1 MFKSATLK
9 LTVWYVIIL
18 VSISLLFS
26 VVIYSIALSEV
37 GARIEN
43 LQQSAP
49 PMLPDDSTLF
59 NIIREAQIHEAEN
72 SLIGALVITN
82 LIIWFAGGFGSYY
95 LARRTLRPIEET
107 HEAQSKFT
115 SDASHE
121 LRTPLASMKIEL
133 EVALRDPSTTKKEMR
148 ELLESNLEEVN
159 RLTKLSH
166 TLLQLSRLD
175 HSTILSENIEIG
187 EITKMMIERFN
198 KTQPRITLHNER
210 KVHVL
215 TNESNVEELLTI
227 LIDNALKYSP
237 SDSSVDVTLIKQRQ
251 MSGFKIVNEG
261 EGIPPETLPHIFNRF
276 YRADA
281 SRTGSAK
288 KGYGLGLS
296 LAKKIVELHNG
307 ELTVSSAIN
316 EDTTFQV
323 LLPNIKRTPPKLPQM
338 PVRKKHM

>member
-18 VSISLLFS
+18 ISISLLFS

-49 PMLPDDSTLF
+49 PMFPENSSVF
-59 NIIREAQIHEAEN
+59 NLIREAQIHEAEN
-72 SLIGALVITN
+72 SLIGALIITN
-82 LIIWFAGGFGSYY
+82 LVIWFAGGFGSYY
-95 LARRTLRPIEET
+95 LARRTLRPIEEA

-133 EVALRDPSTTKKEMR
+133 EVALRDPSMTKGEMR

-175 HSTILSENIEIG
+175 HTNIVRENIELSEAAKI
-187 EITKMMIERFN
+187 IIERFN
-198 KTQPRITLHNER
+198 KTQPRIKLHNDR
-210 KVHVL
+210 KIHVL
-215 TNESNVEELLTI
+215 ANDSSVEELLTI

-237 SDSSVDVTLIKQRQ
+237 TKSTVDVTLIKQRQ
-251 MSGFKIVNEG
+251 MSGFKVTNEG

-288 KGYGLGLS
+288 NGYGLGLS
-296 LAKKIVELHNG
+296 LAKKIVELHGG
-307 ELTVSSAIN
+307 ELTVSSAVNQI
-316 EDTTFQV
+316 TTFQV
-323 LLPNIKRTPPKLPQM
+323 LLPNIKRTPPKLPQI
-338 PVRKKHM
+338 PVRKRLM

>member
-9 LTVWYVIIL
+9 LTIWYVII
-18 VSISLLFS
+18 VISISVLFS
-26 VVIYSIALSEV
+26 IVIYSIALSEV
-37 GARIEN
+37 SARIAN
-43 LQQSAP
+43 LQQSVP
-49 PMLPDDSTLF
+49 PLIPGDSSIFTLL
-59 NIIREAQIHEAEN
+59 RETQIHEAEN

-82 LIIWFAGGFGSYY
+82 LVIWLAGGFGSYY
-95 LARRTLRPIEET
+95 LARRTLRPIEEA
-107 HEAQSKFT
+107 HDAQSKFT

-133 EVALRDPSTTKKEMR
+133 EVALRDPGTTKGEMR

-166 TLLQLSRLD
+166 TLLQLSKLD
-175 HSTILSENIEIG
+175 HDNITRENVELSVATRTI
-187 EITKMMIERFN
+187 IERFN
-198 KTQPRITLHNER
+198 KTQPRIVLTNKR
-210 KVHVL
+210 KIHVL
-215 TNESNVEELLTI
+215 ANESNVEELLTI

-237 SDSSVDVTLIKQRQ
+237 PTSKIEVTLIKQRQ
-251 MSGFKIVNEG
+251 MSGFKVVNAG

-296 LAKKIVELHNG
+296 LAKKIVELHDG
-307 ELTVSSAIN
+307 ELTVSSAIDQ
-316 EDTTFQV
+316 DTTFQV
-323 LLPNIKRTPPKLPQM
+323 MLPNIKRTPPKLPGI
-338 PVRKKHM
+338 PIRKKHM

>member
-9 LTVWYVIIL
+9 LTIWYVIIL

-26 VVIYSIALSEV
+26 VVIYSIALSEIS
-37 GARIEN
+37 ARITS
-43 LQQSAP
+43 LQTSAT
-49 PMLPDDSTLF
+49 PMFSTDSVLF
-59 NIIREAQIHEAEN
+59 SVIRAAQIHEAES
-72 SLIGALVITN
+72 SLMGALVITN
-82 LIIWFAGGFGSYY
+82 LCIWFAGGFGSYY
-95 LARRTLRPIEET
+95 LARRTLRPIEEA

-133 EVALRDPSTTKKEMR
+133 EVALRDTSTTKDEMR

-159 RLTKLSH
+159 RLTKISH
-166 TLLQLSRLD
+166 TLLQLSKLD
-175 HSTILSENIEIG
+175 HGDITRENVELNQL
-187 EITKMMIERFN
+187 TNVVIERFN
-198 KTQPRITLHNER
+198 KLHPRIVLHNQR
-210 KVHVL
+210 KIHVL
-215 TNESNVEELLTI
+215 ANESNVEELLTI

-237 SDSSVDVTLIKQRQ
+237 DNTTVDITLIKERQ
-251 MSGFKIVNEG
+251 MSGFKVVNAG
-261 EGIPPETLPHIFNRF
+261 EGIAPEKLPHIFNRF

-307 ELTVSSAIN
+307 ELTVSSAID

-323 LLPNIKRTPPKLPQM
+323 MLPNIKKASPQLPQL
-338 PVRKKHM
+338 PVLKKHM